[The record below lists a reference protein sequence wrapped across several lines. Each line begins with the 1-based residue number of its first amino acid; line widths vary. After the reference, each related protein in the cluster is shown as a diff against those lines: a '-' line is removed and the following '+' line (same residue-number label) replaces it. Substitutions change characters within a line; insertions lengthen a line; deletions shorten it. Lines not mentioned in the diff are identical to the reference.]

1 MAGPGAKTTPFDSPK
16 LRLDKWL
23 WQARFFKGRDLAADV
38 VLGGHLRLNG
48 QRCTK
53 PGHAVAVGDVLT
65 FPQGSQFGWCGSW
78 PLVSGAALRL
88 KPKLF
93 LLTLMHQ
100 GRQTAHPPL
109 NDADTSFTQTLLRF
123 KDGMLS

>member
-65 FPQGSQFGWCGSW
+65 FPQGSQIRVVRV
-78 PLVSGAALRL
+78 LALGQRRG
-88 KPKLF
+88 PAPEAQALF
-93 LLTLMHQ
+93 ADLDSP
-100 GRQTAHPPL
+100 RQ
-109 NDADTSFTQTLLRF
+109 ADSASSLE
-123 KDGMLS
+123 

>member
-23 WQARFFKGRDLAADV
+23 WQARFFKGRDLAV
-38 VLGGHLRLNG
+38 ELILGGHLRLNG

-65 FPQGSQFGWCGSW
+65 FPLGAQIRVVRILALGQRRGPAPEAQALFADLDA
-78 PLVSGAALRL
+78 PSGANSASSLE
-88 KPKLF
+88 
-93 LLTLMHQ
+93 
-100 GRQTAHPPL
+100 
-109 NDADTSFTQTLLRF
+109 
-123 KDGMLS
+123 

>member
-1 MAGPGAKTTPFDSPK
+1 MTLAANRPK

-53 PGHAVAVGDVLT
+53 PGHGVAVGDVLT
-65 FPQGSQFGWCGSW
+65 FAQGNQIRVVRVLALGQRRGPAPEAQALFADLEA
-78 PLVSGAALRL
+78 PSGASGASSLE
-88 KPKLF
+88 
-93 LLTLMHQ
+93 
-100 GRQTAHPPL
+100 
-109 NDADTSFTQTLLRF
+109 
-123 KDGMLS
+123 

>member
-23 WQARFFKGRDLAADV
+23 WQARFFKGRDLAAE
-38 VLGGHLRLNG
+38 LIYSGHLRLNG

-65 FPQGSQFGWCGSW
+65 FPQANQIRVVRI
-78 PLVSGAALRL
+78 LALGQRRG
-88 KPKLF
+88 PAPEAQALF
-93 LLTLMHQ
+93 ADL
-100 GRQTAHPPL
+100 
-109 NDADTSFTQTLLRF
+109 DAPDRPDNASSLE
-123 KDGMLS
+123 